1 MNRLVPHWG
10 QTTKG
15 IMRYR
20 VLALAILLPLTLA
33 AKPLVYC
40 ADSAPEGFDPGL
52 WDGISTNNVNNQ
64 MFQGLLRFQRG
75 GTHLVPAL
83 ATAWQ
88 ISADA
93 KTFTFQLRQGVQFH
107 TTERFKPTRPMNADD
122 VLFTFQRFVNPKHPF
137 NQAFPAVFIYP
148 QSLGLAKQVE
158 SIEKLGPY
166 EVRFKLR
173 EPNVTFS
180 TYVAMA
186 FAGIHSAEHA
196 EQLLKEGRA
205 QAINTEP
212 VGTGP
217 YQFKSYAK
225 DDTVRMQPHPQYWGK
240 KQVTDPL
247 IFSVMREPHVRV
259 QKLLSGQC
267 HITSPIRDADVA
279 TVLKRPDVATLN
291 KIQALNISYLAFNMK
306 KAPVNERDVRVA
318 LDIAIDRDAVFKALP
333 SIPGF
338 NTKLK
343 NEFNPERAKELLA
356 KAGYPEGFS
365 IDIWTLPWVRP
376 TNPNSRL
383 MAQLIQQ
390 DWARIGVKAT
400 IKTYPPNEYFKRANK
415 GEHFVYM
422 SGWSGD
428 TGEADDFLAPNL
440 SCTANP
446 DGIKFC
452 NAKFDDLLKKA
463 RANPNLQER
472 LRLYESA
479 QEIFKRERPWITMA
493 HSAIYIPSSKDVKGF
508 VMAPNGSVDFENV
521 FRD

>member
-1 MNRLVPHWG
+1 MRRLVF
-10 QTTKG
+10 
-15 IMRYR
+15 
-20 VLALAILLPLTLA
+20 AITLTLPLVLA

-52 WDGISTNNVNNQ
+52 WDSSSTNNVNNQ
-64 MFQGLLRFQRG
+64 MFQGLLRFERG
-75 GTHLVPAL
+75 TTNLIPVL

-88 ISADA
+88 VSDDA

-137 NQAFPAVFIYP
+137 NQAFPSVFVYP

-217 YQFKSYAK
+217 YQLKSH
-225 DDTVRMQPHPQYWGK
+225 TQQGLVRLQPHARYWGK
-240 KQVTDPL
+240 PQQTTNLTFV
-247 IFSVMREPHVRV
+247 VVREPSVRV
-259 QKLLSGQC
+259 QQLLNGQC
-267 HITSPIRDADVA
+267 DITSPIRDADVA
-279 TVLKRPDVATLN
+279 SLLKRTDVVTLN

-318 LDIAIDRDAVFKALP
+318 LDIAIDRDAVFKALFPRGDAIQAVSAFPP

-383 MAQLIQQ
+383 MAQLIQK
-390 DWARIGVKAT
+390 DWARIGVKAV
-400 IKTYPPNEYFKRANK
+400 IKSYPPNEYFKRANK

-422 SGWSGD
+422 SAWSGD
-428 TGEADDFLAPNL
+428 TGDADDFLAPNL

-452 NAKFDDLLKKA
+452 NAEFDALLKKA
-463 RANPNLQER
+463 RASPKLQER
-472 LRLYESA
+472 LSLYERA

-493 HSAIYIPSSKDVKGF
+493 HSAIYMPSRKNVRGF
-508 VMAPNGSVDFENV
+508 VTAHNGSVDFENV
-521 FRD
+521 YKE